1 MLALSHNPITSVT
14 NIFIHGVRKR
24 EGGSII
30 DQIRES
36 SLLWLH
42 PMLLPTIIFHVHLK
56 NTERYRVS
64 LNEKVVAVEYMVGY
78 VDVGQLSWTYAGS
91 GLRENKVLD
100 LEQLTTRLHSYL
112 TELIFLDQVSRFR
125 IDCASF
131 LVKTIKEIQDL
142 YPESTRQVRAWEARE
157 LEQSIDYMKSMSD
170 TLWYQTYSMIAQ
182 NDSRLNYS
190 IASDSAQIAVASK
203 RDSSAM
209 KTVALITVLFLPG
222 TFVAA
227 IFSMSMFDWQPS
239 SGQATNTTT
248 TPSRRP
254 SVSPFLWIY
263 WAITI
268 PFTFIVLAAWRIWW
282 ILEDKKY
289 AREIRDSTKEH
300 GSSRLLAKSQSS
312 LQMDAAA
319 RDGTAEGETLTK
331 SLGLNMN
338 LNRFPTMD
346 TVMGVTRRSRK
357 KEREQDG
364 GEEDLAQ
371 IMNLQV

>member
-170 TLWYQTYSMIAQ
+170 TLWYQVQCLQKRIQSQIGVVGRFRPTCSITPADIHVSPKTYSMIAQ

-222 TFVAA
+222 TFVA
-227 IFSMSMFDWQPS
+227 
-239 SGQATNTTT
+239 
-248 TPSRRP
+248 
-254 SVSPFLWIY
+254 V
-263 WAITI
+263 
-268 PFTFIVLAAWRIWW
+268 
-282 ILEDKKY
+282 
-289 AREIRDSTKEH
+289 
-300 GSSRLLAKSQSS
+300 RLLPSP
-312 LQMDAAA
+312 LY
-319 RDGTAEGETLTK
+319 
-331 SLGLNMN
+331 
-338 LNRFPTMD
+338 FPY
-346 TVMGVTRRSRK
+346 
-357 KEREQDG
+357 
-364 GEEDLAQ
+364 
-371 IMNLQV
+371 